1 MKKCLLITFFLLFNA
16 AFSAKAQTEPNYF
29 VRTKNEGLQSNQ
41 IYYLHL
47 AKNGLLYIAHSK
59 GLSQYDGLTYKH
71 FYNKSRP
78 FTEVT
83 NIMETEDGN
92 IFCKAFN
99 GLLFRLGNDDSLVSE
114 KWFGAKTG
122 FLPGASFRHYLI
134 NIRNHEI
141 VFYDPRNKKEFI
153 RDIKDMKEVNILA
166 NIVFSGYIKE
176 DSNTYSYVFVDSNLQ
191 CYKKPTSRFIQG
203 NLHFNN
209 GQTFIAVKKK
219 PDSIYYCQKNIFLR
233 APKLESNTYVN
244 YICFFDY
251 KFWICTTKGL
261 YYMDALNNTASV
273 RRILKNFNITNV
285 VKTKEG
291 AFILSTLG
299 QGLITIPNFN
309 IERFTNLPTQLS
321 RLTGN
326 KNTLFTQTS
335 TGQTLSINTFTQET
349 QVAVEFPNQLNSG
362 MIIYDT
368 ISNTLIVSGAN
379 TIFKNQYFNFEMPFI
394 VKDYCYTQEGI
405 ILATSAGLYYCS
417 IKNDHPWWL
426 KHKRKVVHPNPFVH
440 ALEYFNEPV
449 FSAVYDPK
457 TQKFYFNSYSGMFE
471 LTEKDDSPML
481 LPEPDCVLSDLVL
494 VDHKLLL
501 VTKDKNIL
509 EWDGNKYLKAYP
521 NLPNAIFYQ
530 CESFENQLWLLASD
544 ALYAVSGK
552 KWRKYDNRFGIQFDN
567 VNSMYVNQ
575 NQVYVNDGDHII
587 RFPTTTYDQSPNE
600 GIFYLNRIISTS
612 NKSPIAH
619 QASLSHNNNSL
630 QFDFTLI
637 QYTCGTNFHVAYKI
651 NQDELVHLPNTSRQ
665 FQLNRLSTG
674 DYAIQFYV
682 VNGSNVLKTG
692 KVFSFSIHPPF
703 YKTWWFSTLL
713 VLLSGTI
720 VLFIS
725 RKILFRWKKEAQ
737 LVQSKLLLEKELEK
751 SVLSSIK
758 AQMNPHFLFNAL
770 NTIQSYIYMNDKQ
783 NASIYISK
791 FSDLTRGIL
800 DMSNKETICL
810 HEEISTLQLYLE
822 LEKMRF
828 EESFTFSIDVEKS
841 INRDTIRIPS
851 MLIQPYVENAIKHG
865 LLHKKTNRKLL
876 IQMTM
881 EKDLL
886 KIIID
891 DNGIGRT
898 RSEALNAIKKNKHQ
912 SFALEANKKRLEI
925 LKNHFTDVHY
935 EIVDKYSEFNEPT
948 GTTVII
954 KLPIHISSL

>member
-1 MKKCLLITFFLLFNA
+1 MKNFFLIY
-16 AFSAKAQTEPNYF
+16 FSFLLHTTFTAKGQTEPNF
-29 VRTKNEGLQSNQ
+29 FIRTKNEGLQSNQ
-41 IYYLHL
+41 IYHLHI
-47 AKNGLLYIAHSK
+47 AKNGLLYIAHSR

-92 IFCKAFN
+92 IFCKSFN
-99 GLLFRLGNDDSLVSE
+99 GLVFRLDHDDSLISE
-114 KWFGAKTG
+114 KWFNVKTG
-122 FLPGASFRHYLI
+122 FLPGASFRNYLI
-134 NIRNHEI
+134 GIRNQEV
-141 VFYDPRNKKEFI
+141 VFYNTQNKKEI
-153 RDIKDMKEVNILA
+153 IQSVKNMKEA
-166 NIVFSGYIKE
+166 NTATNTVFSGFIQE
-176 DSNTYSYVFVDSNLQ
+176 TSNNYSYIFVDSNLQ
-191 CYKKPTSRFIQG
+191 CYRKPTSKFIQG

-209 GQTFIAVKKK
+209 GHTFIVVKKK
-219 PDSIYYCQKNIFLR
+219 PDSIYHYQSNKFFNISN
-233 APKLESNTYVN
+233 LEPNTYVN

-261 YYMDALNNTASV
+261 YYLDAQDVNQSFKG
-273 RRILKNFNITNV
+273 ILKDYNISHI
-285 VKTKEG
+285 VKTREG
-291 AFILSTLG
+291 EFLLSTLG

-309 IERFTNLPTQLS
+309 IERFTNLPSQLS

-326 KNTLFTQTS
+326 KNTIYTQTS
-335 TGQTLSINTFTQET
+335 SGKTISINLSTQQIHEE
-349 QVAVEFPNQLNSG
+349 VVFPNRINSG
-362 MIIYDT
+362 IIIYDT
-368 ISNTLIVSGAN
+368 ISNTLIVSGAK
-379 TIFKNQYFNFEMPFI
+379 TIFKNQHFNFEMPFLI
-394 VKDYCYTQEGI
+394 KDYCYTNDGMM
-405 ILATSAGLYYCS
+405 LATNSGLYYFCVKKS
-417 IKNDHPWWL
+417 PHWWL
-426 KHKRKVVHPNPFVH
+426 KGKRHGPAHNQFVH
-440 ALEYFNEPV
+440 ALNYFNEPV
-449 FSAVYDPK
+449 FSVVYDLK
-457 TQKFYFNSYSGMFE
+457 SDKFYFNTYTGMFE
-471 LTEKDDSPML
+471 LSTKDSLPHL
-481 LPEPDCVLSDLVL
+481 LPEPDCVLSDLIL
-494 VDHKLLL
+494 FNNKLLL
-501 VTKDKNIL
+501 ITKDKKIL
-509 EWDGNKYLKAYP
+509 EWNGKKYFNTYP
-521 NLPNAIFYQ
+521 SLPNAIFYQ
-530 CESFENQLWLLASD
+530 CEEFENQLWLLASD
-544 ALYAVSGK
+544 ALYTFLNN
-552 KWRKYDNRFGIQFDN
+552 KWQKYDNRIGIQFDN

-587 RFPTTTYDQSPNE
+587 RFPTTTYDQSVNE
-600 GIFYLNRIISTS
+600 GIFYLNRVILTS

-637 QYTCGTNFHVAYKI
+637 QFTNGTNFHVAYRI

-674 DYAIQFYV
+674 EYDIQFYV
-682 VNGSNVLKTG
+682 VNGSSVLKTG

-703 YKTWWFSTLL
+703 YKTAWFSTLL

-725 RKILFRWKKEAQ
+725 RKILSRWKKEAQ

-800 DMSNKETICL
+800 DMSNKETISL
-810 HEEISTLQLYLE
+810 QEEISTLQLYLE

-828 EESFTFSIDVEKS
+828 EESFAFSIEVDKS
-841 INRDTIRIPS
+841 IARDTIRIPS

-876 IQMTM
+876 IQLAL

-886 KIIID
+886 KITID

-898 RSEALNAIKKNKHQ
+898 RSEALNAIRKNKHQ
-912 SFALEANKKRLEI
+912 SFALDANKKRLEI
-925 LKNHFTDVHY
+925 LKNHFSDVHF

-954 KLPIHISSL
+954 KLPIHI